1 MEATSAMEGSLLD
14 KLVGEVRRYNNK
26 AFLKAAMAVCAL
38 TAAADDE
45 VSLAEHYRI
54 DEIIAK
60 DPALKELNAQ
70 KAIDTLYDYIYA
82 LRTYGESAKEV
93 LYNKVE
99 RMAGD
104 HKKSRTLMRVAYLVI
119 IADQEIRDA
128 EREEFRRLC
137 GVLGLKPE
145 QVWRELAD

>member
-1 MEATSAMEGSLLD
+1 MDGSILD
-14 KLVGEVRRYNNK
+14 KLVGEICRYNNK

-54 DEIIAK
+54 DEIIAN
-60 DPALKELNAQ
+60 DPTLKELNTQ
-70 KAIDTLYDYIYA
+70 KATDTLYDYLYA
-82 LRTYGESAKEV
+82 LRTYGESAREV

-119 IADQEIRDA
+119 IADQEVREA

-137 GVLGLKPE
+137 GLLNLKPE